1 MQIETQL
8 HETHALVC
16 VTGRLDA
23 AWADHFQEVIRDLIR
38 AGSDDIRVDAEG
50 LEYLSSAGIRA
61 LLKVRRE
68 VEQVNGSFG
77 VVRAS
82 AFVHDTLRL
91 SGMEAL
97 LRFYEESSVETPPA
111 AATTAQPSQ
120 SVVPGVWFET
130 HTLASQQPI
139 VVQAHSGW
147 KPWDTLKAGSSLE
160 IDFSRPVFGLGIGA
174 SGRDAVDA
182 STRLGDFAAAGGYV
196 SWLAGDGIDKPD
208 YLEQAEQF
216 SPHLYTVQALTG
228 SGSFTHLLRFRP
240 EMKDVVLNISDLYGQ
255 VLNATQ
261 SDAAAIVCLAE
272 VEGLVGATLAKSPAS
287 ITDSDRPG
295 EFPAI
300 REWLA
305 FCGERLHR
313 RTLALVI
320 AFVCKGP
327 EHPIARHL
335 SQLPSTPD
343 IYAHA
348 HAVVLP
354 FSALPQGVLELDV
367 SVSTAYQNNDPIALL
382 HLIEDDRPAIGLGQS
397 SFIQGACWC
406 APIQFQ
412 PETRS

>member
-8 HETHALVC
+8 HETYALVC

-77 VVRAS
+77 VIRAS

-97 LRFYEESSVETPPA
+97 LRVYEEPPA
-111 AATTAQPSQ
+111 DVSPDSGRTSQPPV
-120 SVVPGVWFET
+120 SVVPGVWIET

-139 VVQAHSGW
+139 QVQAHSGW
-147 KPWDTLKAGSSLE
+147 KPWDTLKPGSSLE
-160 IDFSRPVFGLGIGA
+160 IDFSRPVFGIGIGA
-174 SGRDAVDA
+174 SGRDAQDA
-182 STRLGDFAAAGGYV
+182 STQFGDFAAAGGYV

-216 SPHLYTVQALTG
+216 SPHLYTIQALTG
-228 SGSFTHLLRFRP
+228 TGAFTHLLRFRP
-240 EMKDVVLNISDLYGQ
+240 ETKDVVLNISDLYEQ

-261 SDAAAIVCLAE
+261 SDAAAAVAMVE
-272 VEGLVGATLAKSPAS
+272 VEGLVGAALAKSPAS
-287 ITDSDRPG
+287 ITETDRPG
-295 EFPAI
+295 EFPEV

-313 RTLALVI
+313 RTLAMLI
-320 AFVCKGP
+320 AFVCRNS
-327 EHPIARHL
+327 EHPIAKYL
-335 SQLPSTPD
+335 SNTPSKPD

-354 FSALPQGVLELDV
+354 FSALPQGMLDMDA
-367 SVSTAYQNNDPIALL
+367 SISTAYQNSDPIALL

-412 PETRS
+412 PETKS